1 MLSPMSMDD
10 TIPLVVQMDLGRN
23 ELSFLRHIMNDKIM
37 GLDEC
42 ALHFAV
48 DEINNVHVNEL
59 CFKIGRDCDVRG
71 GDGRWFKRNKAAVLK
86 LADVIKNK
94 IYPVSDRI
102 MRRNG
107 SEILLLFSRFD
118 KEYKAVYRAGQELR
132 LVRV

>member
-48 DEINNVHVNEL
+48 DEVNNIPVNEL
-59 CFKIGRDCDVRG
+59 CFKIGRGCDVRG
-71 GDGRWFKRNKAAVLK
+71 GDGRWFKTNKAAVMK
-86 LADVIKNK
+86 LADTC
-94 IYPVSDRI
+94 
-102 MRRNG
+102 
-107 SEILLLFSRFD
+107 LLYTSPSPRD
-118 KEYKAVYRAGQELR
+118 A
-132 LVRV
+132 